1 MYREKNTF
9 QQVTK
14 IRNEELGMINTPQ
27 DELKK
32 ILEAI
37 NARDEK
43 NFSEHVDLKALMDIG
58 YDEATDVL
66 ADNCAK
72 FHKLYPHDL
81 FFKFGSRILRLY
93 NDKFRGV
100 HLGLIKKVIASYFD
114 GSFKDAQS
122 FSKTPIK
129 FLAAELNTLL
139 KAVRADF
146 GEENILGDKAFLNVK
161 MVGDASSYGRMID
174 TLNFVLEFDKRGDEW
189 RLYKIK
195 NVEELVPPILDIAET
210 YWPASWDLGIK
221 L

>member
-1 MYREKNTF
+1 MTS
-9 QQVTK
+9 
-14 IRNEELGMINTPQ
+14 Q
-27 DELKK
+27 DELKI
-32 ILEAI
+32 ILSTI

-43 NFSEHVDLKALMDIG
+43 IFSAHVDLKTLMDIA

-66 ADNCAK
+66 ANNCSK
-72 FHKLYPHDL
+72 FHELYPHDL

-100 HLGLIKKVIASYFD
+100 HLGLIKKVIAAYFD
-114 GSFKDAQS
+114 GSFKEAKT
-122 FSKTPIK
+122 FSATPIK
-129 FLAAELNTLL
+129 FLAVELNNLL

-146 GEENILGDKAFLNVK
+146 GEEKILGDKATLAVK
-161 MVGDASSYGRMID
+161 MVGDASSYGKMIGV
-174 TLNFVLEFDKRGDEW
+174 LNFVLEFDRRGNDW

-195 NVEELVPPILDIAET
+195 NVEELVPPILDIAER